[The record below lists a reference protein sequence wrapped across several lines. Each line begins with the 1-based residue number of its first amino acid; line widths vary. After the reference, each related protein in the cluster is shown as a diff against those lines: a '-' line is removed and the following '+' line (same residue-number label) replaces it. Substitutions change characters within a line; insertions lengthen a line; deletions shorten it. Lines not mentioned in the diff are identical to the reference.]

1 MVGCHFLC
9 LSAIPAMSE
18 QLRPDELMPH
28 IRPSSCDHR
37 CQNYGAQAKIMGCS
51 TLTKIVRT
59 LHLEAVVTGSF
70 CGPVQSW
77 ASWQALAVHKMV
89 EEQLLLG
96 PTAES
101 GQEKCPLM
109 RNRSLVIAD

>member
-1 MVGCHFLC
+1 MPQCNFR
-9 LSAIPAMSE
+9 AMSE

-28 IRPSSCDHR
+28 IRPSSYNHH

-51 TLTKIVRT
+51 TLAKIVQT
-59 LHLEAVVTGSF
+59 LHVESVVTGSF

-77 ASWQALAVHKMV
+77 ASWQALAVHEMV
-89 EEQLLLG
+89 EEQLMLG
-96 PTAES
+96 PTAEA
-101 GQEKCPLM
+101 GQGKCPLM